1 MLTVK
6 VDSDSELSRKIRT
19 ADASGQA
26 LLVDTGDAV
35 FTVRVQKRERPVK
48 QDIWANYD
56 PEKMLK
62 AFEEATGILE
72 GVDIEQLKAD
82 LREAREQD
90 SIGRPAL

>member
-19 ADASGQA
+19 ADASGEA

-35 FTVRVQKRERPVK
+35 YALHIQKQERPAQ

-56 PEKMLK
+56 PERVLK
-62 AFEEATGILE
+62 AFDEATGILE
-72 GVDIEQLKAD
+72 GVDIEQLKSD
-82 LREAREQD
+82 LREQREQD
-90 SIGRPAL
+90 SQGRPA